1 MFYVIS
7 LLAAGLLILIDY
19 LTKYWAATSLAVN
32 GPIALI
38 PNVFEF
44 HYTEN
49 RGVAFSMLQGQRWFF
64 VPLSILIAVAVLVI
78 LFRSPLRRYKLFS
91 VLCVLIFSGAIGNLI
106 DRIAYG
112 YVVDF
117 LYFKLINF
125 PVFNIADCYVVIGAC
140 LMFLFVL
147 FVYKEPEDLPLRT
160 ILLGIPK
167 KPKEE
172 SHG

>member
-1 MFYVIS
+1 MFYLITVIAVV
-7 LLAAGLLILIDY
+7 LLVLIDFI
-19 LTKYWAATSLAVN
+19 TKYWASTSLMAN

-49 RGVAFSMLQGQRWFF
+49 RGVAFSMLQGQRWLFI
-64 VPLSILIAVAVLVI
+64 PLSILIAAAILWI
-78 LFRSPLRRYKLFS
+78 LFRSPLRKYKLFS
-91 VLCVLIFSGAIGNLI
+91 VMCVLILAGAIGNLI
-106 DRIAYG
+106 DRIFYG
-112 YVVDF
+112 FVVDF

-140 LMFLFVL
+140 LMFIFVL
-147 FVYKEPEDLPLRT
+147 FVYKEPENQPLRT

-167 KPKEE
+167 KDKEAP
-172 SHG
+172 HG

>member
-1 MFYVIS
+1 MFYLIT
-7 LLAAGLLILIDY
+7 LLATALLVLVDF
-19 LTKYWAATSLAVN
+19 LTKYWASTSLMTG

-38 PNVFEF
+38 PDVFEF

-64 VPLSILIAVAVLVI
+64 IPLSILIAVAVLVV

-91 VLCVLIFSGAIGNLI
+91 IMCVLVLSGAIGNLI

-112 YVVDF
+112 FVVDF

-125 PVFNIADCYVVIGAC
+125 PVFNVADCYVVIGAC
-140 LMFLFVL
+140 LMFIFVL
-147 FVYKEPEDLPLRT
+147 FVYKEAEDLPLRT

-167 KPKEE
+167 KKKEE